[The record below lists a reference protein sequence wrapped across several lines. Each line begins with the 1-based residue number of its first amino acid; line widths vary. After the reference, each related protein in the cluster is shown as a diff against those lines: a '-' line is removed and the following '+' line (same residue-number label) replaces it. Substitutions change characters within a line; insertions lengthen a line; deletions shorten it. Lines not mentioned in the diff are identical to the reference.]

1 MANRVNVEISANVQG
16 FEQGMDKATESAK
29 RYETETR
36 KISENTVNFNK
47 QFREAKKAVKE
58 LAAGYAQLSKEEKNS
73 GFGREMAKQ
82 LQAAKEKA
90 AELIDM
96 QGDLNQELKNMA
108 SDTRLLDTMSEGFG
122 VIADTAATA
131 MGVIAQF
138 TGREED
144 AKKAVVAFTTAQSA
158 LGAVTKV
165 ANMLQGQSNTMLAIN
180 KIQNLAAAAAE
191 KIRTAAQEK
200 GVVATKSATVAQAAL
215 NLVAKANPYVL
226 LATAVI
232 AVGAAMIAFAMK
244 ANKAEDATKKLNKE
258 MHATSIQARKDAQ
271 DDIVK
276 LDILYKATQ
285 NTKLSIDERRK
296 AAEKLQ
302 ALYPAY
308 FGNMS
313 KEQIMLGE
321 SSRLYQ
327 QLKNDIIAVA
337 MAKAYEQKIADIA
350 KEKVDLEDQL
360 ESQQEITKELDKQA
374 KAANQ
379 ASKNRP
385 MISNGSS
392 VPGDLQGQININ
404 RAVVQSR
411 EEEKKLTDQINE
423 KTEAQQKYLDKINK
437 TIPAQERLTK
447 NDELIKDNKNPAGSS
462 KSGGSGSGSTE
473 IKPVVGSIE
482 ELENEISNLQ
492 SLAKKGALP
501 KELQDP
507 VAYANKIKQL
517 QAALKELKIKWGFE
531 EPEKAKTKLEQ
542 LQDKLTAAQ
551 KAYVIAVDTDDKQAQ
566 QAALN
571 AYYAAQKELDDYQLK
586 IKIEPIQDPQKAAQE
601 KAEIQKIVSDA
612 FNTDEGPSFDFSG
625 LDEDVREEADEI
637 LKQFERVYDA
647 REELT
652 KIMNDPNASD
662 AMISAAQ
669 DGLDQ
674 LKVTFD
680 ELSEKV
686 DFFQGWADAIEE
698 SQKKTEKLSKTMKGV
713 GDAVSA
719 AGDLF
724 SALGDAAEDEGTA
737 ALGIVA
743 KAVATVALSFA
754 QALTTCKTWYEWVAF
769 GITGLA
775 TMVSMISQIKSTTS
789 GYAEG
794 GIVGGSSYHGDNML
808 IRVNS
813 GEGIINQRQQK
824 RLFDILNGN
833 ALPGNVNNNIEV
845 SGVIRGTDLLIVGR
859 NANKKLA
866 KANSNIS
873 LNMK

>member
-1 MANRVNVEISANVQG
+1 MSNKISVELSANVQG
-16 FEQGMDKATESAK
+16 FEQGMNKATESAK
-29 RYETETR
+29 QYSTETR

-47 QFREAKKAVKE
+47 QFREAKKAVKD
-58 LAAGYAQLSKEEKNS
+58 LAISYASLDKEAKS
-73 GFGREMAKQ
+73 SQFGREMARQLEEAKQ
-82 LQAAKEKA
+82 RA
-90 AELIDM
+90 AELVDM
-96 QGDLNQELKNMA
+96 NGDLSAELKNLA
-108 SDTRLLDTMSEGFG
+108 SDTRALDTMSEGFG
-122 VIADTAATA
+122 VIADTASAA

-138 TGREED
+138 TGNEED

-200 GVVATKSATVAQAAL
+200 GTIATKGATTAQAAL
-215 NLVAKANPYVL
+215 NLVAKSNPYVL

-232 AVGAAMIAFAMK
+232 AVGAAMVAFAMK

-302 ALYPAY
+302 ELYPAY

-379 ASKNRP
+379 AAKNRP

-392 VPGDLQGQININ
+392 VPGDLQGQIAIN
-404 RAVVQSR
+404 NAVVQSR
-411 EEEKKLTDQINE
+411 KEEEKLTKQINE
-423 KTEAQQKYLDKINK
+423 KTAAQNKYLDKINE

-447 NDELIKDNKNPAGSS
+447 NEELAKDNNKT
-462 KSGGSGSGSTE
+462 SGSGKGGGSTTTD
-473 IKPVVGSIE
+473 IKPLVGSISQ
-482 ELENEISNLQ
+482 LEAEISNLQ
-492 SLAKKGALP
+492 SKLKDGLIPDDQVDAT
-501 KELQDP
+501 
-507 VAYANKIKQL
+507 IKRIKDL
-517 QAALKELKIKWGFE
+517 QAQVKELKIKYGFE
-531 EPEKAKTKLEQ
+531 EPEKAKTKLEE
-542 LQDKLTAAQ
+542 LQDKLTSAQ
-551 KAYVIAVDTDDKQAQ
+551 KTFVIAVDTDDKQAQ

-586 IKIEPIQDPQKAAQE
+586 IKIEPMQDPQKVAQE
-601 KAEIQKIVSDA
+601 KAEIQKIISDA
-612 FNTDEGPSFDFSG
+612 FNTDEGPKFDFSSLPEG
-625 LDEDVREEADEI
+625 IQEEADEI
-637 LKQFERVYDA
+637 LKQFERIYDA

-674 LKVTFD
+674 LKVTFE
-680 ELSEKV
+680 ELSENV
-686 DFFQGWADAIEE
+686 NFFQGWADAIEE
-698 SQKKTEKLSKTMKGV
+698 SRKKTEKLSKTMKSV

-724 SALGDAAEDEGTA
+724 SALGDAADDEGTA

-775 TMVSMISQIKSTTS
+775 TMVSMISQIKSNAS
-789 GYAEG
+789 GYATG
-794 GIVGGSSYHGDNML
+794 GIVGGSSYHGDNVVARL
-808 IRVNS
+808 NS
-813 GEGIINQRQQK
+813 GEMVLNQRQQK
-824 RLFDILNGN
+824 NLFNLLDNGGGI
-833 ALPGNVNNNIEV
+833 AGGSSKVEV
-845 SGVIRGTDLLIVGR
+845 TGVIRGTDLLIVQK
-859 NANKKLA
+859 NANKKLS
-866 KANSNIS
+866 KAGSTI
-873 LNMK
+873 KIQ